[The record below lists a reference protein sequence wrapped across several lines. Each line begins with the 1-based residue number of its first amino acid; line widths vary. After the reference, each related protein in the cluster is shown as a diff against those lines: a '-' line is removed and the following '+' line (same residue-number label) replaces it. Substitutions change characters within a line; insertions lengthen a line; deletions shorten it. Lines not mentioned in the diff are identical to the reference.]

1 MNNHEK
7 INQLLPF
14 YSNQQLEENQ
24 IQEVETHLKTC
35 AICQEDLKLWQDIE
49 QSIHVENQHDTP
61 SLSPQVFAHITT
73 KINTQNSIQEKT
85 IQFIQLFK
93 AQFKLIKKEIWQ
105 ASFLI
110 LFIGFMITILIES
123 EPFFYA
129 IAPLVSAASLSILYN
144 RQNDPAFELTL
155 STPVSQMQ
163 ILLIRLFIVFSYN
176 LALVFLYSASL
187 SLIYSAKIIT
197 PLLYGWLAPMT
208 FLSILAMTI
217 SIILNSEYAIF
228 ISYSVWL
235 SKYIFNIA
243 EINHLFSDL
252 SQIIKHFWDSPQ
264 LIFSAAAI
272 FLIIF
277 LVFAKKGL
285 GKKLSVSQTI
295 AF

>member
-1 MNNHEK
+1 
-7 INQLLPF
+7 
-14 YSNQQLEENQ
+14 
-24 IQEVETHLKTC
+24 
-35 AICQEDLKLWQDIE
+35 
-49 QSIHVENQHDTP
+49 
-61 SLSPQVFAHITT
+61 
-73 KINTQNSIQEKT
+73 
-85 IQFIQLFK
+85 
-93 AQFKLIKKEIWQ
+93 
-105 ASFLI
+105 
-110 LFIGFMITILIES
+110 
-123 EPFFYA
+123 
-129 IAPLVSAASLSILYN
+129 
-144 RQNDPAFELTL
+144 
-155 STPVSQMQ
+155 
-163 ILLIRLFIVFSYN
+163 LLIRLFIVFSYN

-235 SKYIFNIA
+235 SKYIFNIT
-243 EINHLFSDL
+243 EINRLFSDL
-252 SQIIKHFWDSPQ
+252 SQIIKYFWDSPQ

-272 FLIIF
+272 LLIIF